1 MKRIFTLLLGFCM
14 LLGVCVFASAA
25 ETQTKLDVE
34 ICFSKEE
41 IVPDDIFDVT
51 LKVTNKQ
58 DSQIHCGS
66 FSFIYDTKAVEYV
79 EQKPIENWELT
90 NVHYKDDGEILLLAE
105 VNAKESDKFEDIPG
119 VKNGETISFT
129 FTFKALKAGA
139 SNFKAEYIDFALFDS
154 KKIEGVFI
162 ESLEKSAK
170 IAGYTAEIKGVSLQ
184 VGAGIELCFTGFVPE
199 EYEGAKIHFSQA
211 HIDNDSIDNVDMDV
225 EGESKGENL
234 YDYLMPVHPARL
246 GDKVEAYLV
255 YNGEQISEVVS
266 YSVLDYCNY
275 VFDKGKSAI
284 SGNATDEQYKAIVT
298 LLSDLLAYG
307 DEAQKYTDYNTN
319 NLVSSAVNKDDAL
332 EPSQFQAI
340 TSTDYEVIKGTVS
353 KPAFSFVTMTFDNN
367 FWLSYGIHAD
377 SVEGMKMKVLIDTK
391 DGKYFFNLDHN
402 ALIKAEGEENLYYL
416 HIKPW
421 ATGIDYVYTITLFD
435 ADGKEGT
442 TLRYSAKSY
451 VESTQGKDGYS
462 DFSKTLYNYGKSIEN
477 YVYAMEGK

>member
-211 HIDNDSIDNVDMDV
+211 QIDNDSIDNVDMDV

-255 YNGEQISEVVS
+255 LDGEQISDKVS

-275 VFDKGKSAI
+275 VFNNGKSSI
-284 SGNATDEQYKAIVT
+284 NENATDEQYEIIVA
-298 LLSDLLAYG
+298 LLSDLLEYG
-307 DEAQKYTDYNTN
+307 KEAQVYTNYNTDK
-319 NLVSSAVNKDDAL
+319 LVTSGVTKVEAFTPSNFTTIDESEDDFKISGTA
-332 EPSQFQAI
+332 SKVDF
-340 TSTDYEVIKGTVS
+340 ST
-353 KPAFSFVTMTFDNN
+353 VTMTFNNN
-367 FWLSYGIHAD
+367 FWLTYGIEAD
-377 SVEGMKMKVLIDTK
+377 SIEGMKMLVRVNT
-391 DGKYFFNLDHN
+391 GKERYYCELDS
-402 ALIKAEGEENLYYL
+402 ASLVKSDEDRLYYL
-416 HIKPW
+416 NIKPA
-421 ATGIDYVYTITLFD
+421 ATGIDYIYTVTLFD
-435 ADGKEGT
+435 AEGNEGR
-442 TLRYSAKSY
+442 TLRFSAKAY
-451 VESTQGKDGYS
+451 VYSTQNTDGYS
-462 DFSKTLYNYGKSIEN
+462 AFSQSLYNYGKSIEN
-477 YVYAMEGK
+477 YVNVMEGK